1 MTFFQKLLRSPRAIS
16 APYGRVMLAK
26 TTQLG
31 DLVISLPMAAALK
44 QRDPHCTVILLTNR
58 RTVEIARRCPD
69 VDEVYAAPESDEE
82 LTALLVSLKLDIFV
96 QVNTCRRLAQSA
108 CDAAVPVRI
117 GSLFRVY
124 NWRRCTHLVA
134 ISAPTS
140 GLNKRLLDLQY
151 LRPLGIVIDDQQTLP
166 ALCRLTPP
174 QRIAEAVAELHPGHF
189 AQGRKTVILSPALVT
204 AKSHQWPL
212 AYYTKLIRSIDPQL
226 VHWFICG
233 TNEDREAL
241 QPLLLRHS
249 EAGNVTNLVGKM
261 SLTEFMG
268 FMSHCDGL
276 VAGSTGPLHL
286 AAALGINTLGLFQSR
301 KVDIHRWRPLGES
314 ASVIHS
320 GVRCR
325 GERRVS
331 EAASNQAVP
340 CPCMTAIQPET
351 VASHVMGWFMPPHLD
366 RALTSE

>member
-1 MTFFQKLLRSPRAIS
+1 MTFFQKLLRPSRAIS

-44 QRDPHCTVILLTNR
+44 QRDPRCTVILLTNR
-58 RTVEIARRCPD
+58 RTVDIARRCPD
-69 VDEVYAAPESDEE
+69 VDEVYAAPESDAE
-82 LTALLVSLKLDIFV
+82 LTALLVSLRLDIFV

-108 CDAAVPVRI
+108 HDAAVPVRI
-117 GSLFRVY
+117 GSLFRFY
-124 NWRRCTHLVA
+124 NWRRCTDLVA

-151 LRPLGIVIDDQQTLP
+151 LRPLGIVIKDQQTLP

-174 QRIAEAVAELHPGHF
+174 QWAGAAPAGMAAGLRPEHF

-233 TNEDREAL
+233 TNDDREAL

-261 SLTEFMG
+261 TLTEFMD

-301 KVDIHRWRPLGES
+301 KVDIRRWRPLGE
-314 ASVIHS
+314 AATVIHS

-325 GERRVS
+325 GERRIS
-331 EAASNQAVP
+331 EAASSQAVP

-351 VASHVMGWFMPPHLD
+351 VASHVMGWLMP
-366 RALTSE
+366 AA